1 MDLVLVRYQEDF
13 GRMGSLDGI
22 FVCTKDELDKLDG
35 AYVSFGEALGKH
47 SEVYTDD
54 ALSMC
59 TTLDI
64 SEEDSSV
71 IFRVFGEGTIS
82 GFNPLDYLDE
92 GYGDEDYEDEDDL

>member
-1 MDLVLVRYQEDF
+1 MDLVLVKYYEDF
-13 GRMGSLDGI
+13 GRMGSIEGVFL
-22 FVCTKDELDKLDG
+22 CTKDELDKLDG

-54 ALSMC
+54 ALSLC
-59 TTLDI
+59 TILDT
-64 SEEDSSV
+64 SEEDLSV

-92 GYGDEDYEDEDDL
+92 DYEDEDYEDEDYL

>member
-82 GFNPLDYLDE
+82 GFNPLDLS
-92 GYGDEDYEDEDDL
+92 LIHI